1 MAITLTTM
9 ADLTSPVSFSENRA
23 FGNNYGIVS
32 KFSLKEQ
39 LILTIQG
46 LICAY
51 SGTIDYRSDHP
62 KLRQDAYRFAGGIS
76 RFNPD
81 VARAVSAW
89 KAGKVVVAGISTDIP
104 TLLAAAKSFY
114 ELSEEELEKVINYL
128 IYQVA

>member
-1 MAITLTTM
+1 MAITLSTM

-32 KFSLKEQ
+32 KFSRKEQ

-46 LICAY
+46 LIY
-51 SGTIDYRSDHP
+51 GESGTIDYRSDHP
-62 KLRQDAYRFAGGIS
+62 LLRQDALRWAGGIS
-76 RFNPD
+76 RFNSD

-89 KAGKVVVAGISTDIP
+89 KVGQAVVGGISTNIP

-114 ELSEEELEKVINYL
+114 ELPEEDLEKVINYL
-128 IYQVA
+128 TYQIS